1 MKKSKSNKKE
11 DVKELVNEERINSHI
26 SKRKKELSKK
36 LNSKRLSS
44 DIKIMTQIEGEAL
57 QLLEIQLNYIG
68 ILSSY
73 KFKILE
79 KSLFTEKFS
88 IDLKEIDPEWD
99 ILEVFETPNKFLLFN
114 SPRFIYQYSL
124 KNENKSFNMTFIKKI
139 DIPLNKAIKTLY
151 DNISFIMTLY
161 DNNSFIIA
169 DQENGKL
176 SINNNDTLEEKKQI
190 ETKIE
195 NLEYIFYINEEKLL
209 IISDK
214 SNKLHIFKDEKE
226 IKVIKDCFA
235 SSVNYDN
242 GFLICCYMNIIY
254 VLNLKNFVIE
264 KKYEGFVRDEN
275 NCDDLI
281 EGFNEEKNKKFYGYG
296 DEIRNIIKVKNDY
309 WFLCSNETPDPYS
322 DSCGIIC
329 LLDKDF
335 KVIREYRQ
343 MFGYFRDALK
353 INDNI
358 VCVPANEMLLNI
370 QIINIE

>member
-11 DVKELVNEERINSHI
+11 DVKKESANQERLNSLI
-26 SKRKKELSKK
+26 SKRKKELSEKI
-36 LNSKRLSS
+36 NSKRLSP
-44 DIKIMTQIEGEAL
+44 DIKIITQIEGEAL

-73 KFKILE
+73 KFKILK
-79 KSLFTEKFS
+79 KSFFKEEFS

-99 ILEVFETPNKFLLFN
+99 ILEVLETPKNFLLFK
-114 SPRFIYQYSL
+114 SPCFIYLYSL
-124 KNENKSFNMTFIKKI
+124 KNENKKFNMTFIKKI
-139 DIPLNKAIKTLY
+139 NIPLNKT
-151 DNISFIMTLY
+151 IMTLY

-169 DQENGKL
+169 NQENGKL
-176 SINNNDTLEEKKQI
+176 SIINNDTLEEKKQI

-209 IISDK
+209 IISEK
-214 SNKLHIFKDEKE
+214 SNKFHILKDEKE

-242 GFLICCYMNIIY
+242 GFLICCSENIIY
-254 VLNLKNFVIE
+254 VLNLKNFDIE

-309 WFLCSNETPDPYS
+309 WFLCSNETPDPYA

-358 VCVPANEMLLNI
+358 VYIPANEVLLNI
-370 QIINIE
+370 KIINIE